1 MERQK
6 FFYIYVGKVHVLL
19 LRIKKRSILKK
30 RLKKKRS
37 DEKKNMENTH
47 TRVNMLKK
55 REVVLHKKCRKKNP
69 FSTLLSSV
77 SFFRPTHTTTR
88 TRTTLTTTTRIYIY
102 IYIFFFYQWTAWRAM
117 SPFLPLGVK
126 LTHFCARAKPS
137 HRVTKRRS
145 WNKRKSKDS

>member
-6 FFYIYVGKVHVLL
+6 FFYIGKVHVLL

-30 RLKKKRS
+30 RLKKRS

-47 TRVNMLKK
+47 THVNMLK

-102 IYIFFFYQWTAWRAM
+102 IYLLLLPMDGLARDEPFPTSRGKTDAFLRA
-117 SPFLPLGVK
+117 SETVAP
-126 LTHFCARAKPS
+126 
-137 HRVTKRRS
+137 RRQAAVVEQTQE
-145 WNKRKSKDS
+145 